1 MKHIVMLDIE
11 TLGVTINAQII
22 EVAAIYYID
31 GVLESSIQFYVDT
44 EDPIYRSFF
53 SQSKDTVEFHRSN
66 GTILDRYE
74 KAIATGKAV
83 SIDKVTDKLNAF
95 FGKVPEDTLIYC
107 YGLNFDIPILES
119 AAILTS
125 DVPLATK
132 ARYRY
137 LRDLRT
143 EYNTALSLGFTYGK
157 EATAHSAY
165 ADCIDQAKLLFAIF
179 DFYNKL
185 SGG

>member
-11 TLGVTINAQII
+11 TLGVTLNAQII

-31 GVLESSIQFYVDT
+31 GVLENSIQFYVDT
-44 EDPIYRSFF
+44 EDPIYRSCF
-53 SQSKDTVEFHRSN
+53 SQSKVTVEFHRSN
-66 GTILDRYE
+66 GNILDRYE

-83 SIDKVTDKLNAF
+83 KIDNVANKINAF
-95 FGKVPEDTLIYC
+95 FGKVPEAALIYC

-119 AAILTS
+119 AATLADI
-125 DVPLATK
+125 PLATK

-143 EYNTALSLGFTYGK
+143 EYNTALSFGFTYDK
-157 EATAHSAY
+157 KDAAHSAY